1 MILSV
6 TNNSNHNNIVE
17 SSTPLQIK
25 KFMETFVTNINS
37 LINNINI
44 AYNKNQLISYQ
55 ISILINSFTNQIE
68 FISNDNFSVE
78 NQIESQST
86 KSKSSYDIV
95 MNHPTLKQI
104 ISIVLTQ
111 NEINEM
117 CTICHSIHLIN
128 HHITIAIFDYISEYP
143 IIEINSSSLV
153 LPKMIDVVKEI
164 NSFISKQMQQDVHID
179 NNQVMFMLKN
189 GIEILI
195 MFHNKFMYSIFD
207 LIIYNNRQLIYNKGK
222 NDENN
227 LYKAVIDFINENW
240 IFNVVDKGK
249 SIAIKK
255 GIINGGVKNLNTI
268 NNLSFICLVNINT
281 NNENECKNN
290 VETIK
295 SNLIEMLNELGE
307 ELNNKIKVFMEN
319 SNLCLNFSNIVSALE
334 TVYQCTDNEQL
345 YNNLHDL
352 FTNSNPQELL
362 YKDFMSHVCS

>member
-1 MILSV
+1 MIISI
-6 TNNSNHNNIVE
+6 TNNNNLNIVE

-25 KFMETFVTNINS
+25 KFMNTFVKNVNS

-78 NQIESQST
+78 NQSVLST
-86 KSKSSYDIV
+86 KSKSSYDVI

-117 CTICHSIHLIN
+117 CTICQSIHLIN
-128 HHITIAIFDYISEYP
+128 HHITIAIFDYISEYS

-164 NSFISKQMQQDVHID
+164 HSFISKQIQQDVVID
-179 NNQVMFMLKN
+179 NNQVMISLKN

-195 MFHNKFMYSIFD
+195 MFHNKFIHSIFD
-207 LIIYNNRQLIYNKGK
+207 LIIYNNRQLIYNNGK

-227 LYKAVIDFINENW
+227 LYKTVSDLINDNW
-240 IFNVVDKGK
+240 IFNVVNKGK

-255 GIINGGVKNLNTI
+255 GIINGGVKNINTI
-268 NNLSFICLVNINT
+268 NNLSFICLVNINKY
-281 NNENECKNN
+281 NENEYKNDI
-290 VETIK
+290 EKIK

-352 FTNSNPQELL
+352 FSNTNLQELL